1 MAHLSDESCPLLAP
15 SPSTPLPKAQLFALC
30 LIRLVEPIAFA
41 QVFPY
46 INEMIAD
53 LHLPGG
59 PSRIAFYSGLAESVF
74 AISSLFSIYYWARLS
89 DVIGRRPVIFIGMLG
104 MNLATLLFGLQRT
117 LVGLLLVRCLG
128 GFFSGNVAVIYS
140 VLGELTDSTNQAIAF
155 PLFSLAWPVG
165 SIIGPLIGGTFS
177 NPAST
182 FPNSNLF
189 HHDLFRT
196 YPYFLPGCI
205 TSAVS
210 LIGVILG
217 YVLLEET
224 LPSKRRGLSSHGSIQ
239 EVYQPPR
246 SAPFTLKKL
255 VSVPII
261 RAISLSGAGL
271 SFTYTA
277 FDVLFVLFCYSPIE
291 SGGLA
296 LSPTDIGFCLA
307 ISGVVAC
314 FIQLFVTPVLIA
326 RCDHIRAYNR
336 CMSLW
341 PFCFLTLPLLNI
353 VARTGLSAI
362 NGDVATDTLRLS
374 DADGHVQAMVWCGI
388 VALLALSRLG
398 SVAFGLSMIL
408 VKETT
413 PTPESL
419 GATNGLV
426 QFAMSL
432 TRSICPAFA
441 SSLFALLASGKFPS
455 GYLWVVV
462 MAGISYAWTLLGGQI
477 ERSRESAII
486 NE

>member
-1 MAHLSDESCPLLAP
+1 MAQLSDESCPLLVP

-74 AISSLFSIYYWARLS
+74 AISSLFSIYHWARLS

-155 PLFSLAWPVG
+155 LFSVLLG
-165 SIIGPLIGGTFS
+165 QPLIGGTFS

-246 SAPFTLKKL
+246 SAPFTLKML

-307 ISGVVAC
+307 ISGFVAC

-388 VALLALSRLG
+388 VALLALSRFG

-408 VKETT
+408 VKETA

-477 ERSRESAII
+477 ERSRESNII
-486 NE
+486 DA

>member
-1 MAHLSDESCPLLAP
+1 MPQLSDESSPLLLR
-15 SPSTPLPKAQLFALC
+15 STSTPLPKAQLFTLC
-30 LIRLVEPIAFA
+30 FIRLVEPIAFA

-59 PSRIAFYSGLAESVF
+59 PSRTAFYSGLAESAF
-74 AISSLFSIYYWARLS
+74 AISSLFSIYHWARLS

-155 PLFSLAWPVG
+155 PIFSLAWPVG

-182 FPNSNLF
+182 FPNSSLF
-189 HHDLFRT
+189 NHDLFRT

-205 TSAVS
+205 ASAVS

-217 YVLLEET
+217 YVLLEECRG
-224 LPSKRRGLSSHGSIQ
+224 LPSGRSIQ
-239 EVYQPPR
+239 ELDQQPRP
-246 SAPFTLKKL
+246 APFTLKKL

-307 ISGVVAC
+307 ISGFVAC
-314 FIQLFVTPVLIA
+314 IIQLFVTPVLIA

-341 PFCFLTLPLLNI
+341 PFCFLMLPLLN
-353 VARTGLSAI
+353 
-362 NGDVATDTLRLS
+362 
-374 DADGHVQAMVWCGI
+374 M
-388 VALLALSRLG
+388 LG

-426 QFAMSL
+426 QFAMSF

-462 MAGISYAWTLLGGQI
+462 MAGISYAWTLPGGQI
-477 ERSRESAII
+477 ERSRESII
-486 NE
+486 VPCDG